1 MHALPFLL
9 ALASAV
15 ILAPGVLRALSAGGH
30 TKANYRDRLL
40 PFPFGV
46 LTLAAALLALIPLL
60 LLARLGSYRLFYPE
74 ALPVAVY
81 ALGVLALGL
90 IDDTLGEDRAER
102 ASQPVK
108 RGWRGHGGAAL
119 RGELSTGALKAAG
132 SLGLALFAMSY
143 LDLSEGRWLL
153 AAAVLVLATNV
164 FNLLDLRPGRST
176 KGFVLL
182 GAGLAIGSANPR
194 PLW

>member
-15 ILAPGVLRALSAGGH
+15 ILAPEVLRALSAGGH

-46 LTLAAALLALIPLL
+46 LALAAALLALIPLL
-60 LLARLGSYRLFYPE
+60 LLARLGASQLFHPD
-74 ALPVAVY
+74 ARPIAVY

-90 IDDTLGEDRAER
+90 IDDTLGEDRADR
-102 ASQPVK
+102 ANRPVK

-119 RGELSTGALKAAG
+119 RGELSTGALADG
-132 SLGLALFAMSY
+132 G
-143 LDLSEGRWLL
+143 
-153 AAAVLVLATNV
+153 
-164 FNLLDLRPGRST
+164 
-176 KGFVLL
+176 
-182 GAGLAIGSANPR
+182 
-194 PLW
+194 